1 MTVSLDQMIRV
12 GPLRIALLSDRAVKG
27 IHSNGVFFFT
37 GRKHPVA
44 ILIKQGATLTVF
56 GPNGD
61 PMTREQV
68 ENLCPGAWSATL
80 EVRGPQ

>member
-12 GPLRIALLSDRAVKG
+12 GPLRIALLSDRAAKG

-44 ILIKQGATLTVF
+44 VLIKQGAALNAF
-56 GPNGD
+56 DLRGN
-61 PMTREQV
+61 PMTREQM
-68 ENLCPGAWSATL
+68 ENLCPGAWCTVLDAS
-80 EVRGPQ
+80 